1 MNRFSFP
8 TTSIRMTTG
17 EPMANP
23 ILEFKVTD
31 PADDELSFR
40 SDAVLLAQFFHERQG
55 SGALKP
61 FSRLMHAILID
72 AVRCYQVNFDARRP
86 SKKQQFLEAQGW
98 LFHDEDSGPF
108 SLRKVCDALEIDPD
122 HVRRGLIGWKIK
134 RLAGEKV
141 AAIRRS
147 PVPVASRISQPRP
160 ASHATTAPVN
170 RANNGTVKTGSARP
184 EPRAEGSLRSSAE
197 EQRHG

>member
-8 TTSIRMTTG
+8 TTSIRMTAG
-17 EPMANP
+17 EPVANTIP
-23 ILEFKVTD
+23 QFKVTD
-31 PADDELSFR
+31 PADYELSFR
-40 SDAVLLAQFFHERQG
+40 SDAVLPEQFFHGRQG

-72 AVRCYQVNFDARRP
+72 AVRCYEVNFDARRP
-86 SKKQQFLEAQGW
+86 SKKQQFSEAQGW

-122 HVRRGLIGWKIK
+122 HVRRGLTSWKVK

-147 PVPVASRISQPRP
+147 PVPVASRISQPR
-160 ASHATTAPVN
+160 S
-170 RANNGTVKTGSARP
+170 G
-184 EPRAEGSLRSSAE
+184 EPR
-197 EQRHG
+197 HGIAHQSGETRNDQDAFDSPRPSRRRVIDVFVKGAAS

>member
-1 MNRFSFP
+1 
-8 TTSIRMTTG
+8 
-17 EPMANP
+17 MANTIP
-23 ILEFKVTD
+23 KFKVTD
-31 PADDELSFR
+31 PAGYELSFQ
-40 SDAVLLAQFFHERQG
+40 SDAVLPEQFFHGRQG

-86 SKKQQFLEAQGW
+86 SKKQQFSEARGW

-122 HVRRGLIGWKIK
+122 HVRRGLTSWKVK

-147 PVPVASRISQPRP
+147 PVPVASRISQPR
-160 ASHATTAPVN
+160 S
-170 RANNGTVKTGSARP
+170 G
-184 EPRAEGSLRSSAE
+184 EPR
-197 EQRHG
+197 HGVAHQSGEKRNGQDAFDSPRPSRRRVIDVFVKGAAS